1 MGFFFRKSIG
11 FGPFRLNL
19 SKSGLGVST
28 GIKGA
33 RVWTGPRGTYV
44 QVGREGFYYRQK
56 LGDLGKTS
64 GTSTSSAQPSPSD
77 WHGNSVEL
85 PHGRV
90 IEAIKPQPESSAIL
104 LIHIVYLLSVIAC
117 ITWIILDLIND
128 PHQSAESINRSSWL
142 LFTVP
147 PVVWGL
153 GASIHYLVKH
163 KLGQPLPYPL
173 YYRLDDQ
180 RSSRFSA
187 ITKALEALKKS
198 QQIWSVNQGQTPA
211 QVGIQAPPLIV
222 TNVEAWAVSILSW
235 KMFFMPDSI
244 YIFRDGAYSTVP
256 YEDLRMT
263 YGERR
268 VYAANGHPS
277 DATVVERT
285 WLHTRKDGYADLR
298 YKYNPSIPIVLY
310 GLITIEVKAG
320 WSVILQTSNRDSAR
334 QCVSLFALAIPSA
347 SNDGRSQQHSY
358 SRQTNYEYRRQA
370 PTVPRPAT
378 QKSPYEVL
386 GVKEGASMEEVTA
399 AYRKQAQMNHPDRV
413 ANMAAEFRE
422 LADHRMKEINAAYD
436 VLRKRSR

>member
-11 FGPFRLNL
+11 FGLFRLNL

-33 RVWTGPRGTYV
+33 RIWTGPRGTYV

-56 LGDLGKTS
+56 LGDFGKTS
-64 GTSTSSAQPSPSD
+64 GTSASPAQPSPGN

-85 PHGRV
+85 PHGKV

-117 ITWIILDLIND
+117 ITWIVLSVLND

-142 LFTVP
+142 LFTIP

-153 GASIHYLVKH
+153 GASIHYLTKR

-187 ITKALEALKKS
+187 IGKALETLKQS
-198 QQIWSVNQGQTPA
+198 QQVWSVNQGQTSA
-211 QVGIQAPPLIV
+211 WVGIQAPPLIV
-222 TNVEAWAVSILSW
+222 TNVETWAVSILNW

-244 YIFRDGAYSTVP
+244 YIFSNGAYSTVP

-263 YGERR
+263 YGEQR
-268 VYAANGHPS
+268 VYASNGHPS
-277 DATVVERT
+277 DATVVDRT
-285 WLHTRKDGYADLR
+285 WLHARKDGCPDRR

-334 QCVSLFALAIPSA
+334 RFVSLFGVAIPSA
-347 SNDGRSQQHSY
+347 ANQRRSQQQSY
-358 SRQTNYEYRRQA
+358 SSQTNYEYRRKA
-370 PTVPRPAT
+370 STAPRPAT

-386 GVKEGASMEEVTA
+386 GVRESASMEEVTA

-422 LADHRMKEINAAYD
+422 LAEHRMKEINAAYD
-436 VLRKRSR
+436 ELRKRSR